1 MVILKGIVVLGWII
15 WIALYWH
22 LAWTNRSDKGR
33 VFVKMGLPIYLFL
46 NDTWPSETKEHR
58 SRLKRLALLMAIAT
72 VMVEAVSQ

>member
-46 NDTWPSETKEHR
+46 SEIWPPETKEHR
-58 SRLKRLALLMAIAT
+58 SRLKRLALLMAIAS
-72 VMVEAVSQ
+72 VMVEAVAQ

>member
-46 NDTWPSETKEHR
+46 SEIWPPETKEHR
-58 SRLKRLALLMAIAT
+58 SRLKRLALLMAIAS
-72 VMVEAVSQ
+72 VMVEVVGQ